1 MGTIVLATK
10 GESFEEAVTASET
23 LVELSKQFIASARLL
38 ELSAPEGLAGGGNV
52 FKRPAETDLRA
63 LVSAAQRAGM
73 LHTLRPFVLSEEP
86 LFVPKYLGAIRR
98 ENTGEVVQAATMVIR
113 NAFLV
118 RDSTISLEANTAS
131 GRVEFERQWQDYA
144 NAYEYHQSRAKREK
158 LERELG
164 PNKAMAEFVFIFAAL
179 MKVKTVLSMRG
190 LATMMAGDADRFEI
204 DVREVDLA
212 AKPAA

>member
-1 MGTIVLATK
+1 M
-10 GESFEEAVTASET
+10 TASET
-23 LVELSKQFIASARLL
+23 LVALSKQFLGSARLL
-38 ELSAPEGLAGGGNV
+38 ELSAPEGLACGSGV

-63 LVSAAQRAGM
+63 LVTAAQRAGM

-86 LFVPKYLGAIRR
+86 LFLPKYLGAIRR
-98 ENTGEVVQAATMVIR
+98 ENTGEVVRAATMVIR

-144 NAYEYHQSRAKREK
+144 NAYEYHQSQAKREK

-164 PNKAMAEFVFIFAAL
+164 PNNAMAEFVFIFAGL

-190 LATMMAGDADRFEI
+190 LAAMMAGDADRFEI